1 MIIIMMVMI
10 MMIMIIMIMTMMVM
24 IIIIMI
30 IVILMVMVMTTRG
43 DLPSRKVSTVA
54 IDRASVLSLDPT
66 IDNSHMWDEELNL
79 NICFIVLR

>member
-10 MMIMIIMIMTMMVM
+10 IIMIMMVM
-24 IIIIMI
+24 IIIMIMMVMIMI
-30 IVILMVMVMTTRG
+30 MMVMVTRG